1 MTDPKDWPSDCSN
14 WSSPHDRPRRL
25 SRLHAKHNSRAY
37 SAVDERQHRIREICV
52 NLRNMIYLLNT
63 PVLTGY
69 GQWQFNGPIPAEEA
83 RARLTGQAVQSA
95 IGHAATA
102 ELLGKLLARPVP
114 VNRVAVTLQP
124 GDSALVFRL
133 TQRLPEGRILNAAE
147 LVTIPHEFGWL
158 YYQNSEQQGN

>member
-1 MTDPKDWPSDCSN
+1 
-14 WSSPHDRPRRL
+14 
-25 SRLHAKHNSRAY
+25 
-37 SAVDERQHRIREICV
+37 
-52 NLRNMIYLLNT
+52 MIYLLNT
-63 PVLTGY
+63 PILTGY
-69 GQWQFNGPIPAEEA
+69 GLWRFEGPLTVETA
-83 RARLTGQAVQSA
+83 RAGLNGHQVQSA

-147 LVTIPHEFGWL
+147 LITIPHEFGWL